1 MNRWLL
7 RKIAEQVIEGTGVD
21 ETVTGLRRKEFTV
34 NNGRRELVAI
44 QQNPRTKS
52 QWAKLARDGH
62 KVVQFKDVATDK
74 YVAVSVDGR
83 VTEY

>member
-7 RKIAEQVIEGTGVD
+7 RRMAEQVISGQNVGT
-21 ETVTGLRRKEFTV
+21 TVAGLRRKVFTV
-34 NNGRRELVAI
+34 DGERKLIAI
-44 QQNPRTKS
+44 QQNPKTNS

-62 KVVQFKDVATDK
+62 DVVQFKDTATDK
-74 YVAVSVDGR
+74 YVAVSVDGK